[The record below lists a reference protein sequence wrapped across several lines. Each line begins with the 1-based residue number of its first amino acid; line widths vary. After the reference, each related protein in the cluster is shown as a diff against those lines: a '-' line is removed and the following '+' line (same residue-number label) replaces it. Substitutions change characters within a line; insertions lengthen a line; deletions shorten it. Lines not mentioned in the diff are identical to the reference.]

1 MEASKFILSPEAE
14 EVQTNALTIPDQ
26 AKAIAVTD
34 ADSYIRAGEL
44 WNDIRAM
51 RKKVADTFDPMIAH
65 WHTGHKLALKKKSE
79 IDGPLETAEKFTKRQ
94 MNTYDEEQER
104 IRQDEQRR
112 LQEEAK
118 KREEEARLQAA
129 IEAEQAGA
137 KEEAEEIFNEPAYV
151 APVIVPKAVPKV
163 VGGPVFQTRW
173 SHEVT
178 DLMALVKAVAE
189 GLAPIQ
195 AIQANDVFLGQQ
207 ARSLKDA
214 MRIPGVKSYSKRV

>member
-79 IDGPLETAEKFTKRQ
+79 IDGPLETAEKFTKKQ
-94 MNTYDEEQER
+94 MNVYDAEQER
-104 IRQDEQRR
+104 IRKIEEAR
-112 LQEEAK
+112 LQEEAR
-118 KREEEARLQAA
+118 KREEEARLAAA

-137 KEEAEEIFNEPAYV
+137 KEEAAQILDEPVYV
-151 APVIVPKAVPKV
+151 APVVVPKATPKV
-163 VGGPVFQTRW
+163 AGGPVFRTVKKFRIVNESLIPRQYLIPDMVKLGGVVR
-173 SHEVT
+173 
-178 DLMALVKAVAE
+178 ALGKT
-189 GLAPIQ
+189 
-195 AIQANDVFLGQQ
+195 AN
-207 ARSLKDA
+207 
-214 MRIPGVKSYSKRV
+214 IPGIEVYEERV

>member
-1 MEASKFILSPEAE
+1 MEAFRVLLTPEAE
-14 EVQTNALTIPDQ
+14 EVSTRALTIPEQ
-26 AKAIAVTD
+26 ANAIVITDVGSYVMAGDLFSQIKAI
-34 ADSYIRAGEL
+34 RA
-44 WNDIRAM
+44 
-51 RKKVADTFDPMIAH
+51 KVSESFDPIIKKAH
-65 WHTGHKLALKKKSE
+65 DAHKEALLRKS
-79 IDGPLETAEKFTKRQ
+79 IVDKPLEVAERFVKGR
-94 MNTYDEEQER
+94 MSDWDLEQENLR
-104 IRQDEQRR
+104 KAKEAI
-112 LQEEAK
+112 LQAEAR
-118 KREEEARLQAA
+118 KREEEDRLQAA

-137 KEEAEEIFNEPAYV
+137 KEEAEEIINEPSYV

-178 DLMALVKAVAE
+178 DLMALVKAVAA